1 MVDGRVMATRTMAS
15 AIAASV
21 RRHPNREALVFDAGT
36 LSYAAVDHYANRVAN
51 ALLGL
56 AGRPA
61 PTVAVMGRNSLEHA
75 LVVIA
80 AAKAGAAVA
89 SLNWRLASD
98 ELADAVDVTDPD
110 VVFVSEEFAD
120 ATDRWGGFERDDRLV
135 SLVAPTATSARG
147 RRFWD
152 LVGAASPATPD
163 ADSRPED
170 VLSIVFTSG
179 STGSSKAAAVSHRA
193 LVARGT
199 AMAADLGLGAGETFV
214 CWSPLSHMVSSD
226 YLLIQLMLGGPAAV
240 VDGYDVARIGELLR
254 ERPVGWLPVMP
265 GTYGPLLAE
274 IAERGAPRALR
285 AIGSMADLMHPEQI
299 AEITRATG
307 AEFFNSFGSTEAGTL
322 PVPATLIP
330 VGVVPTTLRKTQ
342 SAFCDVRIVD
352 EAGDECP
359 TETPGEMLL
368 RGPTLFSGYWRS
380 PEATA
385 ADLTDDG
392 WFRTGDMMMRH
403 DDGTLDFVDRR
414 KYMIKSGG
422 ESIYPAELERVL
434 VSHPAVAVVAVVR
447 ASDERWGETP
457 VAFVAR
463 RPGAEVTA
471 GELIDHVGA
480 TLARFKRPREV
491 VFIDADEFPRN
502 LTGKIVRRDL
512 EAMVRTRA
520 GATRV

>member
-1 MVDGRVMATRTMAS
+1 MGEAHVMATRTVAS
-15 AIAASV
+15 AITSSV
-21 RRHPNREALVFDAGT
+21 RRHPNREAIVFDGGT
-36 LSYAAVDHYANRVAN
+36 LGYAAVDRYANRVGN

-56 AGRPA
+56 AGKAR
-61 PTVAVMGRNSLEHA
+61 PTVAVMSRNSIEHA
-75 LVVIA
+75 LVLVA
-80 AAKAGAAVA
+80 AAKAGCAVA
-89 SLNWRLASD
+89 SLNWRLSPV
-98 ELADAVDVTDPD
+98 ELADALDVADPD
-110 VVFVSEEFAD
+110 VVLVSGAFLD
-120 ATDRWGGFERDDRLV
+120 ASDRWADHERAGRLITLV
-135 SLVAPTATSARG
+135 SPTAPSTAVRG

-152 LVGAASPATPD
+152 VVAAASEAPPD
-163 ADSRPED
+163 ADPHSED

-179 STGSSKAAAVSHRA
+179 STGASKAAAVSHRA

-199 AMAADLGLGAGETFV
+199 VMAADLGLGAAETFV
-214 CWSPLSHMVSSD
+214 SWSPFSHMVSSD

-240 VDGYDVARIGELLR
+240 VDGYDVARIGEILR

-265 GTYGPLLAE
+265 GTYEPLLAE

-285 AIGSMADLMHPEQI
+285 AIGSMADLMRPEQI
-299 AEITRATG
+299 GEITAATG
-307 AEFFNSFGSTEAGTL
+307 AAFFNSFGSTEAGTL

-359 TETPGEMLL
+359 TEVPGEMLL

-385 ADLTDDG
+385 ADLTGDG
-392 WFRTGDMMMRH
+392 WFRTGDVMVRH

-422 ESIYPAELERVL
+422 ESIYPAELERAL
-434 VSHPAVAVVAVVR
+434 LGHPAVDVAAVVR
-447 ASDERWGETP
+447 APDPRWGETP

-463 RPGAEVTA
+463 RAHTQVTA
-471 GELIDHVGA
+471 QDLIDHVGA

-491 VFIDADEFPRN
+491 VFIAPDEFPRN
-502 LTGKIVRRDL
+502 VTGKIVRRDL
-512 EAMVRTRA
+512 EA
-520 GATRV
+520 RVGEPGV